1 MNMNIKL
8 SHISKYITHPAV
20 LAPTVYI
27 GIGASKMLLDYQ
39 KAEPH
44 EKRKTLVKDVAILA
58 GSVLGFALMSPITSL
73 FSKKEL
79 FSNKLIKDTS
89 YVIKQSLAATLNT
102 LAGVTGAVYA
112 NELMKKFVL
121 NKSYFCPPPVWNEDN
136 PETQKA
142 KNIFKSFSSIT
153 QHSATKTAN
162 RVVTNLSDI
171 PSMSVLSAPMI
182 ALTGFSVANTEGS
195 HNKLKKTTK
204 EILANTLI
212 PTIFVSITSLF
223 VGNKKNIIKI
233 PAIIGALILGSHI
246 GMVTAEKTQHAVGK
260 KIDSMNLKYLTLQ

>member
-1 MNMNIKL
+1 MNIKPNYI
-8 SHISKYITHPAV
+8 HKFITHPAV
-20 LAPTVYI
+20 LAPTVYV
-27 GIGASKMLLDYQ
+27 GIGASKMFLDYQ
-39 KAEPH
+39 KAKPH
-44 EKRKTLVKDVAILA
+44 EKKKTLARDAAILA
-58 GSVLGFALMSPITSL
+58 GSVIGFALMNPLTSL

-79 FSNKLIKDTS
+79 FSNKIIKDTT
-89 YVIKQSLAATLNT
+89 YVIKQTLAATLNT
-102 LAGVTGAVYA
+102 FAGITGAVYA
-112 NELMKKFVL
+112 NELMKKYIL

-136 PETQKA
+136 IETQKA
-142 KNIFKSFSSIT
+142 KSIFKNFSTIT
-153 QHSATKTAN
+153 QHSATQTAN

-182 ALTGFSVANTEGS
+182 ALTGFSVANTEGY

-233 PAIIGALILGSHI
+233 PSIITALILGSHV
-246 GMVTAEKTQHAVGK
+246 GMITAEKTQSAVGK
-260 KIDSMNLKYLTLQ
+260 KIDSMNLEYITLK